1 MKKIATLLFALPIA
15 VFAQKEIKPSVS
27 KAESALQKGNFD
39 EAKAIIDATVA
50 NQEYMLDKK
59 GNPSKNAAKAWYLKG
74 MIYAG
79 IDTTKVEKYKS
90 LEADPFPIAKEAFLK
105 AEELDKGKNES
116 LVNRLFQNLPIPMSK
131 DEVSKFL
138 AQAYLERGYKIYQAK
153 DYKKAFVD
161 IERVL
166 FFVPKDT
173 TQLLNAGVYFGP
185 AADETEKSIA
195 YIKRYMAASGKN
207 VDASIQLYALYAK
220 KADAE
225 RAKYKGKGRDEFLK
239 DTAYVRNI
247 NLALGVAKQL
257 TAKYP
262 TNMDYLN
269 MEYNIYT
276 QTNRLPEAKALMEK
290 KANADASD
298 KESRYFL
305 GLIDNELKDYEGAK
319 KWMQEALKID
329 ADYFDANMVLAK
341 LTYADAQKVK
351 DQRNAI
357 NGSKE
362 ADLKKRQ
369 ELYLL
374 IPKKLKESLPYWEK
388 CAAVNSADQDA
399 MYGLLNVYS
408 DLTTYDETYE
418 AKIKDLKK
426 KMKAQGMEVD

>member
-1 MKKIATLLFALPIA
+1 MKKIAILFFALPIA

-27 KAESALQKGNFD
+27 KAETALQKGNFD
-39 EAKAIIDATVA
+39 EAKAIIDATVT
-50 NQEYMLDKK
+50 NQEYMVDKK

-79 IDTTKVEKYKS
+79 IDTTKVEKFKS
-90 LEADPFPIAKEAFLK
+90 LEANPFPIAKEAFLK

-116 LVNRLFQNLPIPMSK
+116 LVNRLYQNLPIPMTK
-131 DEVSKFL
+131 EDVSRFL
-138 AQAYLERGYKIYQAK
+138 AQAYLDKGYKIYQAK
-153 DYKKAFVD
+153 EYKKAFVE
-161 IERVL
+161 IEKVVYFL
-166 FFVPKDT
+166 PKDT

-185 AADETEKSIA
+185 AAEENEKAIS
-195 YIKRYMAASGKN
+195 YIKQYRAAGGAN
-207 VDASIQLYALYAK
+207 PDAFIQLYSLYIK
-220 KADAE
+220 KADVE
-225 RAKYKGKGRDEFLK
+225 RVKYKGKGQDEFLK
-239 DTAYVRNI
+239 DTAYVKNV
-247 NLALGVAKQL
+247 NLALNVAKEL

-262 TNMDYLN
+262 SNIDYLN
-269 MEYNIYT
+269 LEYNIYT

-290 KANADASD
+290 KANADAKD

-305 GLIDNELKDYEGAK
+305 GLICNELKDPEGAK
-319 KWMQEALKID
+319 SWMIEATKID
-329 ADYFDANMVLAK
+329 PDYFEANLVLAK
-341 LTYADAQKVK
+341 LSYGDAQKVK

-357 NGSKE
+357 NGSRE

-388 CAAVNSADQDA
+388 CATLNSSDQDA

-408 DLTTYDETYE
+408 DLTTYDETFE

>member
-1 MKKIATLLFALPIA
+1 MKKIAILFFALPIA

-27 KAESALQKGNFD
+27 KAETALQKGNFD
-39 EAKAIIDATVA
+39 EAKAIIDATVT
-50 NQEYMLDKK
+50 NQEYMVDKK

-79 IDTTKVEKYKS
+79 IDTTKVEKFKS
-90 LEADPFPIAKEAFLK
+90 LEANPFPIAKEAFLK

-116 LVNRLFQNLPIPMSK
+116 LVNRLYQNLPIPVTK
-131 DEVSKFL
+131 EDVSRFL
-138 AQAYLERGYKIYQAK
+138 AQAYLDKGYKIYQAK
-153 DYKKAFVD
+153 EYKKAFVE
-161 IERVL
+161 IEKVVYFL
-166 FFVPKDT
+166 PKDT

-185 AADETEKSIA
+185 AAEENEKAIS
-195 YIKRYMAASGKN
+195 YIKQYRAAGGAN
-207 VDASIQLYALYAK
+207 PDAFIQLYSLYIK
-220 KADAE
+220 KADVE
-225 RAKYKGKGRDEFLK
+225 RVKYKGKGQDEFLK
-239 DTAYVRNI
+239 DTAYVKNV
-247 NLALGVAKQL
+247 NLALNVAKEL

-262 TNMDYLN
+262 SNIDYLN
-269 MEYNIYT
+269 LEYNIYT

-290 KANADASD
+290 KANADAKD

-305 GLIDNELKDYEGAK
+305 GLICNELKDPEGAK
-319 KWMQEALKID
+319 SWMIEATKID
-329 ADYFDANMVLAK
+329 PDYFEANLVLAK
-341 LTYADAQKVK
+341 LSYGDAQKVK

-357 NGSKE
+357 NGSRE

-388 CAAVNSADQDA
+388 CATLNSSDQDA

-408 DLTTYDETYE
+408 DLTTYDETFE